1 MKYLS
6 LIFANLRRKKL
17 RTALTVLSIIVAFL
31 LFGYL
36 SAIKTSFTAGVE
48 VAGADRLITRNKVS
62 LINLVPLAHKG
73 DIEAID
79 GVDLVT
85 HQTWFGGIYQ
95 QPTNFF
101 PQFVVD
107 PEPFMDLY
115 PEYVLT
121 EEQKANWLA
130 NRTGVIIGRSL
141 VDRFGWS
148 VGDRV
153 PLLSPIWWNQEGT
166 QDWAFDIAAIYEGAE
181 DGVDTSQMFIRY
193 DFFDEARAGGQGLVG
208 WYTLRIENPDQAAE
222 VATDIDRAFANSPDE
237 TKTEPEDAF
246 LQGFANQIGNVGFI
260 IGAIVGAV
268 FFTIL
273 LVVGN
278 TMAYTVSERT
288 NELAV
293 LKAIGFT
300 DTGVL
305 ALVLGESLVIT
316 AVGGSIGLFLSWLL
330 VSAGDPTNGAL
341 PIFYI
346 PAQDLLLGVFL
357 ILALA
362 FVVGIMPARAA
373 MRLEVSDALR
383 R

>member
-1 MKYLS
+1 MKYLT

-36 SAIKTSFTAGVE
+36 SAIKTGFTAGVE

-62 LINLVPLAHKG
+62 LINLVPLAHKR
-73 DIEAID
+73 DIEAIE

-85 HQTWFGGIYQ
+85 HQSWFGGIYQ

-101 PQFVVD
+101 PQFVVE
-107 PEPFMDLY
+107 PEPFLDLY

-121 EEQKANWLA
+121 EAQKENWLS
-130 NRTGVIIGRSL
+130 NRTGVIIGESL
-141 VDRFGWS
+141 VNRFGWKE
-148 VGDRV
+148 GDRI
-153 PLLSPIWWNQEGT
+153 PLLSPIWGNVDGT
-166 QDWAFDIAAIYEGAE
+166 QDWAFDVSAVYEAAEE
-181 DGVDTSQMFIRY
+181 GVDTSQMFIRY
-193 DFFDEARAGGQGLVG
+193 DYFDEATGNIGAVG
-208 WYTLRIENPDQAAE
+208 WYTLRIEDPDQAAE
-222 VATDIDRAFANSPDE
+222 VAADIDRAFANSPDE
-237 TKTEPEDAF
+237 TKTEPEGAF
-246 LQGFANQIGNVGFI
+246 LQGFANQVGNIGFI
-260 IGAIVGAV
+260 IGAIVSAV

-273 LVVGN
+273 LVAGN

-305 ALVLGESLVIT
+305 SLVLGESLVIT
-316 AVGGSIGLFLSWLL
+316 ALGGGLGLLLAWLM

-346 PAQDLLLGVFL
+346 PPQDLILGIVL
-357 ILALA
+357 IFALA
-362 FVVGIMPARAA
+362 FVVGIMPARSA
-373 MRLEVSDALR
+373 MRLQVSDALR